1 MILPPSSRHDGAPVR
16 VLLVEDHPILA
27 LALREL
33 LASDE
38 RLILVDSVATGTEA
52 CRHGSLDVVDVA
64 LVDIGLPDVDGV
76 EVMRSLLRRSPHL
89 HVVIMSGSG
98 HGGAAA
104 EALAD
109 GAFAYVE
116 KGRMHESLCDT
127 LVAAAAH
134 DVPVRR

>member
-1 MILPPSSRHDGAPVR
+1 MILPPPSRHEGTPVR

-33 LASDE
+33 LLADE
-38 RLILVDSVATGTEA
+38 RLILVDSVATGTAA
-52 CRHGSLDVVDVA
+52 CKHESLDVVDVA

-76 EVMRSLLRRSPHL
+76 EVMRALLRGNPHL
-89 HVVIMSGSG
+89 RVVIMSGSG

-116 KGRMHESLCDT
+116 KGRMHESLCDI
-127 LVAAAAH
+127 LVAAAAPG
-134 DVPVRR
+134 VPAI